1 MADPAGPAVRPGI
14 LGSLLVGIVAVLTAG
29 LLFLPLMLFGLGV
42 LAALATWFPALGDP
56 TWNDGDA
63 GLGLGIG
70 GPALLAVL
78 AVAVGVFM
86 ALARRF
92 RLPVRRWVFGG
103 VAGSLLLAAAALWVA
118 F

>member
-1 MADPAGPAVRPGI
+1 MADPAGPAVRTGI
-14 LGSLLVGIVAVLTAG
+14 LGPLLLGFVAVLTAG
-29 LLFLPLMLFGLGV
+29 LLFLPLTLFGLGV
-42 LAALATWFPALGDP
+42 LAALATWFPTLDGP

-78 AVAVGVFM
+78 AVATGVFT

-92 RLPVRRWVFGG
+92 RLPVRPWAFGG
-103 VAGSLLLAAAALWVA
+103 VAGSVLLTAAALWVA